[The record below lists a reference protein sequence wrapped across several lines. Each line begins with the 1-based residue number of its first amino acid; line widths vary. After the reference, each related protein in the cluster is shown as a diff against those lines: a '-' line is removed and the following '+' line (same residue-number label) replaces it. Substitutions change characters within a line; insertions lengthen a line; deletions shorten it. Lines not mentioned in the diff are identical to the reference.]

1 VNDCMPEEKSPEPT
15 AKSSARRRI
24 FFIMNGLFNSQ
35 LAGGD
40 IHLLHSVRAITGTG
54 WEAEFLSTRQL
65 EPHLKAWQ
73 LPGQIT
79 FTDRATK
86 TEFSDASLSGKC
98 ALFWEF
104 FRRMLAT
111 LRRLRQIRPD
121 DVCFSPTDYW
131 FDVIPMVCSRAKL
144 KIMVLQ
150 MKAPSLWQVIFR
162 TRADVEATRIASL
175 HYCFSQWLSLTLLRF
190 CRHKKIIAVQPLLQ
204 NQLWEMGYLPGE
216 TALIPNG
223 FDLEVANQTGDVPK
237 QFDVVWIGRMHRQK
251 GVEDL
256 LKTLQVLA
264 QELPDFK
271 ALLIGNLAAALAE
284 PLARLGLTSQ
294 IHFAG
299 YVTGVEKFRCLKSAR
314 VFLMPS
320 RHEGL
325 PIVVSEALGCDLP
338 VVVYELEMYRPFFGD
353 LILYVEPFKLDR
365 FCQTAVEAVR
375 LARAGKML
383 VDMKQLATFKTA
395 NSWPAVGRQLKAVL
409 PPP

>member
-1 VNDCMPEEKSPEPT
+1 
-15 AKSSARRRI
+15 
-24 FFIMNGLFNSQ
+24 
-35 LAGGD
+35 
-40 IHLLHSVRAITGTG
+40 
-54 WEAEFLSTRQL
+54 
-65 EPHLKAWQ
+65 
-73 LPGQIT
+73 
-79 FTDRATK
+79 
-86 TEFSDASLSGKC
+86 
-98 ALFWEF
+98 
-104 FRRMLAT
+104 
-111 LRRLRQIRPD
+111 
-121 DVCFSPTDYW
+121 
-131 FDVIPMVCSRAKL
+131 
-144 KIMVLQ
+144 
-150 MKAPSLWQVIFR
+150 
-162 TRADVEATRIASL
+162 
-175 HYCFSQWLSLTLLRF
+175 
-190 CRHKKIIAVQPLLQ
+190 
-204 NQLWEMGYLPGE
+204 
-216 TALIPNG
+216 
-223 FDLEVANQTGDVPK
+223 
-237 QFDVVWIGRMHRQK
+237 MHRQK